1 MAFPVEV
8 APVAQRAVEYSVSAV
23 GSVDA
28 YERIQVTARVAGVV
42 EEVRFREGTAVRSGQ
57 VLAAIEPAR
66 FRVAVAAARAA
77 LQKAEATRADAQAGL
92 ERREAAETRTPGLVA
107 AEELETYRTRVRVAE
122 AELAAARAG
131 LSQAELNL
139 RDAYVRAPAS
149 GVLETRTVQ
158 TGQYV
163 QPGAVLA
170 TLVRRDPLLLRFQ
183 LPESDAARIAPG
195 MIARFR
201 TRAGS
206 QHQATLRHVA
216 GTADPATRM
225 VEVIG
230 DVAASDAAGL
240 RPGTFAEITVPVG
253 QNGAALVVPQTAIR
267 PSEKGFLAYV
277 VEGAVA
283 RERVL
288 TLGMRTAD
296 GLVEVRS
303 GLSAGERL
311 VVRGGEALRDGA
323 TVRLPGAGPA
333 AQNGPPAPPGRS
345 TGKP

>member
-1 MAFPVEV
+1 
-8 APVAQRAVEYSVSAV
+8 
-23 GSVDA
+23 
-28 YERIQVTARVAGVV
+28 
-42 EEVRFREGTAVRSGQ
+42 
-57 VLAAIEPAR
+57 
-66 FRVAVAAARAA
+66 
-77 LQKAEATRADAQAGL
+77 
-92 ERREAAETRTPGLVA
+92 
-107 AEELETYRTRVRVAE
+107 
-122 AELAAARAG
+122 
-131 LSQAELNL
+131 
-139 RDAYVRAPAS
+139 
-149 GVLETRTVQ
+149 
-158 TGQYV
+158 
-163 QPGAVLA
+163 
-170 TLVRRDPLLLRFQ
+170 
-183 LPESDAARIAPG
+183 
-195 MIARFR
+195 
-201 TRAGS
+201 
-206 QHQATLRHVA
+206 
-216 GTADPATRM
+216 M